1 MKRKDAFRKLRTICQ
16 RLDEADPATFFVIP
30 NALYL
35 FGSTLTDKPNP
46 ADLDLILDYQDRP
59 DLDPLDI
66 VARLS
71 YGKPLPSQ
79 EAVIHL
85 RRGMKMV
92 RIAFLEDGD
101 LSQWRRDHGF
111 LPDTPI
117 KLVWQAGLNWPEIVD
132 ELEANPLPWQPERE
146 EKNKQLQKKM
156 ERIRESQGQLAAEK
170 WLEEN
175 VIKPMYG
182 EDDVSSEAQQT

>member
-1 MKRKDAFRKLRTICQ
+1 MKRKDAFSKLRTICQ

-30 NALYL
+30 KALYL

-59 DLDPLDI
+59 DLDPRDI

-79 EAVIHL
+79 EAIIHL
-85 RRGMKMV
+85 RRGMKMI
-92 RIAFLEDGD
+92 RIELLEDGD
-101 LSQWRRDHGF
+101 LDQWRIGHGF

-132 ELEANPLPWQPERE
+132 ALEVNPLPWQPERE
-146 EKNKQLQKKM
+146 EEHKQLQKKV
-156 ERIRESQGQLAAEK
+156 EHIRQSQGQYAAEK
-170 WLEEN
+170 WREEN

-182 EDDVSSEAQQT
+182 EGDSSSEEQRP